1 MIGKVW
7 QSLKYPHVIGKISNY
22 HMASN
27 CLKIK
32 KVSVFH
38 RYHDYMFPY
47 FNNGSFSLP
56 LETRKHCFGYSLT
69 VTSIISVPSTFYHMY
84 YLIVP

>member
-1 MIGKVW
+1 MGKLDLKEKRLHSQMIGKVW

-47 FNNGSFSLP
+47 FNNGSHFR
-56 LETRKHCFGYSLT
+56 EVKAEG
-69 VTSIISVPSTFYHMY
+69 
-84 YLIVP
+84 